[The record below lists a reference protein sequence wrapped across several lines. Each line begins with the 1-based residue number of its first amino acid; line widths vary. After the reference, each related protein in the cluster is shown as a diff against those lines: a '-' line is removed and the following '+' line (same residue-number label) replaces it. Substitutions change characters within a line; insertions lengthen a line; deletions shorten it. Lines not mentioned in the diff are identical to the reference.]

1 MCPIPDG
8 GFCVADRSNN
18 RLQFFT
24 ASGDHLLSYPSVQE
38 MGEEMPNSDDPGKF
52 NRPAGVAFT
61 NVPVQAIIVADKDN
75 HRIQVRSFILISLNI
90 NVNKIK
96 SLYFEEINKFCQD

>member
-24 ASGDHLLSYPSVQE
+24 ASGEHLLSYPSVQE

-61 NVPVQAIIVADKDN
+61 NVPLQAVIVADKDN
-75 HRIQVRSFILISLNI
+75 HRIQVRIFNLIALNI
-90 NVNKIK
+90 NANNTTK
-96 SLYFEEINKFCQD
+96 SLYFE